1 VATDPLPSSVVT
13 SSLLAVSGS
22 LRAGSANTGLVR
34 MAARVAPDSLAVTVR
49 DGIDLLPY
57 YNADVDTPATVP
69 DVCTA
74 WRHDVAAADA
84 LFLAVPEYNYGPSGV
99 IKNAIDWLTRPL
111 GEHAIRGKVIAVVTS
126 AGRGGGSHVQ
136 PPLVE
141 ILGLLGNTMV
151 TEPAIM
157 VATGNDRISSDGT
170 TTDPEIE
177 ALVRARLDGIVAA
190 LSQQPQRS

>member
-1 VATDPLPSSVVT
+1 MTRLT
-13 SSLLAVSGS
+13 SRASLLAVSGS

-34 MAARVAPDSLAVTVR
+34 MAARLAPASLVVTVR

-57 YNADVDTPATVP
+57 YNADLDTPETLPA
-69 DVCTA
+69 VCAA
-74 WRHDVAAADA
+74 WRDDVAAADA

-111 GEHAIRGKVIAVVTS
+111 GQHAIRGKVIAVVTS

-136 PPLVE
+136 PSLVE

-177 ALVRARLDGIVAA
+177 ALVRARLDAIVAA
-190 LSQQPQRS
+190 LDGLPERADQPG

>member
-1 VATDPLPSSVVT
+1 VT

-22 LRAGSANTGLVR
+22 LRAGSANTGLVK
-34 MAARVAPDSLAVTVR
+34 MAERLAPPGLAVTVR
-49 DGIDLLPY
+49 DGIDRLPY
-57 YNADVDTPATVP
+57 YNADLDTPATLP
-69 DVCTA
+69 AVCAA
-74 WRHDVAAADA
+74 WRGDVAAADA

-99 IKNAIDWLTRPL
+99 IKNAIDWLTRPA
-111 GEHAIRGKVIAVVTS
+111 GEHAIRGKVIAIVTS

-157 VATGNDRISSDGT
+157 VALGAERIASDGT

-190 LSQQPQRS
+190 LTQTS

>member
-1 VATDPLPSSVVT
+1 
-13 SSLLAVSGS
+13 
-22 LRAGSANTGLVR
+22 
-34 MAARVAPDSLAVTVR
+34 MAARLAPDSLAVTVR

-57 YNADVDTPATVP
+57 YNSDLDTPATVP

-74 WRHDVAAADA
+74 WRDDVAAADA

-99 IKNAIDWLTRPL
+99 LKNAVDWLTRPL
-111 GEHAIRGKVIAVVTS
+111 GEHAIRDKVIAVVTS

-136 PPLVE
+136 PPLIE

-157 VATGNDRISSDGT
+157 IATGNDRISSDGT

-177 ALVRARLDGIVAA
+177 ALVKARLDGIVAA
-190 LSQQPQRS
+190 LTQRS

>member
-1 VATDPLPSSVVT
+1 M
-13 SSLLAVSGS
+13 SGS

-34 MAARVAPDSLAVTVR
+34 MAARVAPESLAVTVR

-57 YNADVDTPATVP
+57 YNADVDTPATLP
-69 DVCTA
+69 DVCRA
-74 WRHDVAAADA
+74 WRDDVGAADA

-99 IKNAIDWLTRPL
+99 LKNAIDWLTRPI
-111 GEHAIRGKVIAVVTS
+111 GEHAIRNKVIAIVTS
-126 AGRGGGSHVQ
+126 GGRGGGSHVQ

-151 TEPAIM
+151 TEPPIM
-157 VATGNDRISSDGT
+157 VVTGNERISSDGT

-177 ALVRARLDGIVAA
+177 ALIRARLDGIVAA
-190 LSQQPQRS
+190 LTRRS

>member
-1 VATDPLPSSVVT
+1 MS
-13 SSLLAVSGS
+13 
-22 LRAGSANTGLVR
+22 R
-34 MAARVAPDSLAVTVR
+34 
-49 DGIDLLPY
+49 
-57 YNADVDTPATVP
+57 
-69 DVCTA
+69 
-74 WRHDVAAADA
+74 AADA

-111 GEHAIRGKVIAVVTS
+111 GQHAIRGKVIAVVTS

-177 ALVRARLDGIVAA
+177 ALVRARLDAIVVALADLPNAA
-190 LSQQPQRS
+190 DQPADRRARRRGRTRRRASAR

>member
-1 VATDPLPSSVVT
+1 VT

-22 LRAGSANTGLVR
+22 LRAASSNTGLVR
-34 MAARVAPDSLAVTVR
+34 MAARLAPAGLTVTVR
-49 DGIDLLPY
+49 DGIDRLPF
-57 YNADVDTPATVP
+57 YNADLDTPETLP

-74 WRHDVAAADA
+74 WRDEVKAADA
-84 LFLAVPEYNYGPSGV
+84 LFLAVPEYNWGPSGV
-99 IKNAIDWLTRPL
+99 IKNAIDWLTRPS
-111 GEHAIRGKVIAVVTS
+111 GEFAIRGKVIAIVTS
-126 AGRGGGSHVQ
+126 AGRSGGSHVQ

-157 VATGNDRISSDGT
+157 VATGTERIASDGT

-177 ALVRARLDGIVAA
+177 TLVRARLEAIVAA
-190 LSQQPQRS
+190 FNQRS

>member
-1 VATDPLPSSVVT
+1 M
-13 SSLLAVSGS
+13 LAVSGS

-34 MAARVAPDSLAVTVR
+34 MAARLAPERLVVTVR

-57 YNADVDTPATVP
+57 YNADLDTPATVP
-69 DVCTA
+69 DVCTR
-74 WRHDVAAADA
+74 WRGDVAAADA

-99 IKNAIDWLTRPL
+99 LKNAIDWLTRPL
-111 GEHAIRGKVIAVVTS
+111 GEHAIRGKVIAIVTS
-126 AGRGGGSHVQ
+126 GGRGGGSHVQ

-170 TTDPEIE
+170 TSDPEIE

-190 LSQQPQRS
+190 LTQQPQRS

>member
-1 VATDPLPSSVVT
+1 VVST
-13 SSLLAVSGS
+13 VLAVSGS

-34 MAARVAPDSLAVTVR
+34 MAARLAPDGLAVTVR
-49 DGIDLLPY
+49 DGIDLLPH
-57 YNADVDTPATVP
+57 YNADLDTPDTVP

-74 WRHDVAAADA
+74 WRDDVRAADA

-99 IKNAIDWLTRPL
+99 LKNAIDWLTRPV
-111 GEHAIRGKVIAVVTS
+111 GEHAIRGKVIAIVTS
-126 AGRGGGSHVQ
+126 AGRGGGSRVQ

-157 VATGNDRISSDGT
+157 VAKGNERISSDGS

-177 ALVRARLDGIVAA
+177 TLVRARLDAIVAA
-190 LSQQPQRS
+190 LTEQRDGAS